1 MTVTLTTD
9 PHHSPLT
16 THHSPLNLHPNP
28 KQEGSEQAAQQ
39 EQWAAYCEANNKFAD
54 TVAAVARSEDVV
66 WVHDYHLMLLPSM
79 LRERLPR
86 LRIGWFLHTP
96 WPSSEARRMH
106 MHVHVAC
113 SASCLHV
120 YAHKGHWAAQRVLT
134 HHSAPSANELALLQT
149 HARRVS
155 AVLIPIYRCAPCT
168 AIAKH
173 PPATSGV
180 NRSGRAN
187 PTQISV
193 WSIGSRSL

>member
-1 MTVTLTTD
+1 MVHRHFHARARTAAPLWLLARWARTLQLGHAQPD
-9 PHHSPLT
+9 PPKAPRVFETRRPNAVQPVQQGGKPTRL
-16 THHSPLNLHPNP
+16 PQNLRVARRNAQAHPD
-28 KQEGSEQAAQQ
+28 AAQPRH
-39 EQWAAYCEANNKFAD
+39 ACNF
-54 TVAAVARSEDVV
+54 R
-66 WVHDYHLMLLPSM
+66 
-79 LRERLPR
+79 RL
-86 LRIGWFLHTP
+86 TC
-96 WPSSEARRMH
+96 ACAC
-106 MHVHVAC
+106 AC